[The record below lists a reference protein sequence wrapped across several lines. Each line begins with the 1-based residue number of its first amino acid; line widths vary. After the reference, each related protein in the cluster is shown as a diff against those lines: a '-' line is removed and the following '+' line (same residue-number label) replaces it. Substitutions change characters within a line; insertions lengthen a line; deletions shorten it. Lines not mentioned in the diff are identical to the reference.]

1 MIKGIKTKENSVFG
15 VSHIHGIKLLTRLRL
30 SFSHLNE
37 PKFRHNFYD
46 TINPMCKCNASPETT
61 MHYLL
66 RCQLYS
72 VQREELFNS
81 IYKSDSTLQ
90 NSSENQ
96 LLRVHLY
103 DSERFTLNVNK
114 EIIRLTISYLKDS
127 LNPFL
132 TKSVSIFYFSHLLLY
147 C

>member
-37 PKFRHNFYD
+37 PKFRRNFYD
-46 TINPMCKCNASPETT
+46 TINPMCKCDASTETT

-72 VQREELFNS
+72 VEREELLNS
-81 IYKSDSTLQ
+81 IYKLDSTL
-90 NSSENQ
+90 
-96 LLRVHLY
+96 
-103 DSERFTLNVNK
+103 
-114 EIIRLTISYLKDS
+114 
-127 LNPFL
+127 
-132 TKSVSIFYFSHLLLY
+132 
-147 C
+147 